1 LKVSLLCYLVDAL
14 LCHAVMK
21 SKVSCCT
28 VTGARKARASGRLL
42 PSLAAQ

>member
-1 LKVSLLCYLVDAL
+1 VDAL

-28 VTGARKARASGRLL
+28 DTGARNARASGRLM
-42 PSLAAQ
+42 PSLAAQSGLAQT